1 MIPTYDV
8 FEDIAVAL
16 VVFAVTFY
24 IVEALNNK
32 LDNIIKHL
40 YTMGKDKIIGKVYS
54 DPPP

>member
-24 IVEALNNK
+24 IAEAIINK
-32 LDNIIKHL
+32 LDNTVKHT
-40 YTMGKDKIIGKVYS
+40 YIYIHSVYG
-54 DPPP
+54 